1 MKNTNNSIIK
11 RKKNKVNTDKVSERT
26 LLNKRIETTEENDRE
41 LEDESTET
49 LSNLKKRKKKI
60 LKSEETQEPIAQ
72 YQKI

>member
-1 MKNTNNSIIK
+1 MKRSQQRHGNFRRQKYKGFKSSL
-11 RKKNKVNTDKVSERT
+11 VE
-26 LLNKRIETTEENDRE
+26 LNKRIETTEENDRE

-49 LSNLKKRKKKI
+49 LSNLKNRKKKI